1 MAKTKKLGVTA
12 TLLALLLACSLIV
25 LIASLAMVFYSQ
37 ASLVITVLTIVL
49 GGSLLAWHIRVLIGG
64 SGRTKSTITTNF
76 SIALIV
82 IGCFAM
88 ITGFGLFDVLG
99 GRVEPTRIVLAIAGF
114 IGLVCALIAFIRDT
128 GQEHEARESEE
139 KKEEPAESE
148 SDDSAL
154 ESGDDVLE
162 SSDDGS
168 LESSDDGS
176 LESSDDGSL
185 ESSDDEL
192 GATPSEPTAV
202 EEAESAAEVEESDVE
217 DSDESLDST
226 VALYETPGPETE
238 SDVDD
243 FSAAEMTMIVPP
255 PSPRARR
262 AAASMDDLTWLYDS
276 PEAAKAEEEEPRRA
290 RRGI

>member
-154 ESGDDVLE
+154 EAGDDVLE

-168 LESSDDGS
+168 LVSSDD
-176 LESSDDGSL
+176 D
-185 ESSDDEL
+185 L

-217 DSDESLDST
+217 DSDEPLDST

>member
-114 IGLVCALIAFIRDT
+114 IGLVCALIA
-128 GQEHEARESEE
+128 
-139 KKEEPAESE
+139 
-148 SDDSAL
+148 L
-154 ESGDDVLE
+154 
-162 SSDDGS
+162 S
-168 LESSDDGS
+168 L
-176 LESSDDGSL
+176 
-185 ESSDDEL
+185 
-192 GATPSEPTAV
+192 
-202 EEAESAAEVEESDVE
+202 
-217 DSDESLDST
+217 
-226 VALYETPGPETE
+226 
-238 SDVDD
+238 
-243 FSAAEMTMIVPP
+243 IH
-255 PSPRARR
+255 
-262 AAASMDDLTWLYDS
+262 
-276 PEAAKAEEEEPRRA
+276 
-290 RRGI
+290 I

>member
-168 LESSDDGS
+168 LESSDD
-176 LESSDDGSL
+176 
-185 ESSDDEL
+185 EL

-217 DSDESLDST
+217 DSDEPLDST
-226 VALYETPGPETE
+226 VALYETPGTETE

>member
-139 KKEEPAESE
+139 KKEELGESE

-154 ESGDDVLE
+154 EAGDDVLE

-168 LESSDDGS
+168 LESLG
-176 LESSDDGSL
+176 
-185 ESSDDEL
+185 DEL

-217 DSDESLDST
+217 DSDEPLDST

>member
-139 KKEEPAESE
+139 KKEELGESE

-154 ESGDDVLE
+154 EAGDDV
-162 SSDDGS
+162 
-168 LESSDDGS
+168 

-217 DSDESLDST
+217 DSDEPLDST

>member
-168 LESSDDGS
+168 LESSDDDWG
-176 LESSDDGSL
+176 LPH
-185 ESSDDEL
+185 
-192 GATPSEPTAV
+192 PS
-202 EEAESAAEVEESDVE
+202 
-217 DSDESLDST
+217 
-226 VALYETPGPETE
+226 
-238 SDVDD
+238 
-243 FSAAEMTMIVPP
+243 PP
-255 PSPRARR
+255 PSRKPNRLQRSRKATSKTPTSRSIAPSLFMKLRAPKLNR
-262 AAASMDDLTWLYDS
+262 M
-276 PEAAKAEEEEPRRA
+276 
-290 RRGI
+290 

>member
-139 KKEEPAESE
+139 KKEELGESE

-154 ESGDDVLE
+154 EAGDDVLE

-168 LESSDDGS
+168 LVSSDD
-176 LESSDDGSL
+176 D
-185 ESSDDEL
+185 L

-217 DSDESLDST
+217 DSDEPLDST

>member
-1 MAKTKKLGVTA
+1 MMAKTKKLGVTA

-139 KKEEPAESE
+139 KKEELAESE

-154 ESGDDVLE
+154 ESGDDV
-162 SSDDGS
+162 

>member
-168 LESSDDGS
+168 LESSDD
-176 LESSDDGSL
+176 
-185 ESSDDEL
+185 EL

-217 DSDESLDST
+217 DSDEPLDST

>member
-99 GRVEPTRIVLAIAGF
+99 GRVEPTRTVLAIAGF

-139 KKEEPAESE
+139 KKEELAESE

-162 SSDDGS
+162 SLGDGS
-168 LESSDDGS
+168 LESLG
-176 LESSDDGSL
+176 
-185 ESSDDEL
+185 DEL

-217 DSDESLDST
+217 DSDEPLDST

-238 SDVDD
+238 SNVDD

>member
-176 LESSDDGSL
+176 LESLG
-185 ESSDDEL
+185 DEL

>member
-176 LESSDDGSL
+176 LESSDD
-185 ESSDDEL
+185 EL

>member
-139 KKEEPAESE
+139 KKEELGESE

-154 ESGDDVLE
+154 EAGDDVLE

-168 LESSDDGS
+168 LESSDD
-176 LESSDDGSL
+176 D
-185 ESSDDEL
+185 L

-217 DSDESLDST
+217 DSDEPLDST

>member
-1 MAKTKKLGVTA
+1 MMAKTKKLGVTA

-139 KKEEPAESE
+139 KKEELGESE

-154 ESGDDVLE
+154 EAGDDVLE

-168 LESSDDGS
+168 LESSDD
-176 LESSDDGSL
+176 D
-185 ESSDDEL
+185 L

-217 DSDESLDST
+217 DSDEPLDST

>member
-12 TLLALLLACSLIV
+12 TLLGLLLACSLSV

-176 LESSDDGSL
+176 LESSDD
-185 ESSDDEL
+185 EL

>member
-139 KKEEPAESE
+139 KKEELAESE

-162 SSDDGS
+162 SLGDGS

-176 LESSDDGSL
+176 LESLG
-185 ESSDDEL
+185 DEL

-217 DSDESLDST
+217 DSDEPLDST

>member
-1 MAKTKKLGVTA
+1 MMAKTKKLGVTA

-154 ESGDDVLE
+154 EAGDDVLE

-168 LESSDDGS
+168 LVSSDD
-176 LESSDDGSL
+176 D
-185 ESSDDEL
+185 L

-217 DSDESLDST
+217 DSDEPLDST

>member
-139 KKEEPAESE
+139 KKEELAESE

-162 SSDDGS
+162 S
-168 LESSDDGS
+168 LDDGS

>member
-139 KKEEPAESE
+139 KKEELGESE

-154 ESGDDVLE
+154 EAGDDVLE

-168 LESSDDGS
+168 LESSDD
-176 LESSDDGSL
+176 D
-185 ESSDDEL
+185 L

>member
-168 LESSDDGS
+168 LESSDD
-176 LESSDDGSL
+176 
-185 ESSDDEL
+185 EL

>member
-139 KKEEPAESE
+139 KKEELAESE

-162 SSDDGS
+162 SLGDGS
-168 LESSDDGS
+168 LESLG
-176 LESSDDGSL
+176 
-185 ESSDDEL
+185 DEL

-217 DSDESLDST
+217 DSDEPLDST